1 LKLTLDLGSETRTV
15 FAGIKAAYDPATL
28 KDRLTVVVANL
39 APRKMKF
46 GVSQGM
52 VLAASGDTPGL
63 FILSPDTGATPG
75 MKIS

>member
-1 LKLTLDLGSETRTV
+1 
-15 FAGIKAAYDPATL
+15 
-28 KDRLTVVVANL
+28 
-39 APRKMKF
+39 MKF

-52 VLAASGDTPGL
+52 VLAAGGAGPGL